1 MNIVIVGGHDKMQC
15 RYKDICA
22 ELNCQ
27 AKVFTQAPSG
37 LKLSIGTPNLI
48 ILLTNLCSH
57 SMSRTVRAEA
67 KRKNIPLIQ
76 SHGSS
81 CSALRQIVENYAK
94 AA

>member
-22 ELNCQ
+22 EMNCN
-27 AKVFTQAPSG
+27 AKVFTQAPG
-37 LKLSIGTPNLI
+37 ALRLSIGNPNLI

-57 SMSRTVRAEA
+57 SMSKIVRSEA
-67 KRKNIPLIQ
+67 KRKNIPLVQ

-81 CSALRQIVENYAK
+81 CTTLRQIVQTYANK
-94 AA
+94 